1 MTNNDINTYYYYYVG
16 NYLDQEFVR
25 IGYFVNNDY
34 SDPFEPENYPNPV
47 DINLLF
53 RSILANEPRVTRYAI
68 DWTGHAPVGAPLEA
82 IQDGEVPSVNPDDEE
97 EEMGEEDDYVETD
110 EDEEEEE
117 EEEGDVDIDLE
128 ADASM
133 DGDIA
138 DDGEDDGEGEDGE
151 EEEEEDV
158 EEGGEQIQYM
168 DEDSMDVGQMQVDMI
183 GSNSHSFPTPFL

>member
-1 MTNNDINTYYYYYVG
+1 MYIFLTNISG

-34 SDPFEPENYPNPV
+34 SEPFEPENYPNPV

-68 DWTGHAPVGAPLEA
+68 DWTGQAPVGAPLEA
-82 IQDGEVPSVNPDDEE
+82 VQDGEVPIANPDDEE
-97 EEMGEEDDYVETD
+97 EEMGDEEDDVETD

-117 EEEGDVDIDLE
+117 EDGDADIDLE

-133 DGDIA
+133 DGDIEE
-138 DDGEDDGEGEDGE
+138 DGDDDGEGQDGDD
-151 EEEEEDV
+151 EEEDV
-158 EEGGEQIQYM
+158 EGGGGHIQYI
-168 DEDSMDVGQMQVDMI
+168 DEDSMDVQQMQVDII
-183 GSNSHSFPTPFL
+183 GNNSHSFPTPFL